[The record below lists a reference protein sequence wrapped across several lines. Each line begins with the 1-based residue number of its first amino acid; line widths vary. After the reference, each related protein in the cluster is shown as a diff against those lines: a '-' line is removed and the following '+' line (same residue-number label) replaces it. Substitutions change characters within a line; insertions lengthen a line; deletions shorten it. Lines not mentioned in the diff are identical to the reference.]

1 MKRKQLFIEPL
12 TELQIFMNVFVAK
25 ENEQVCSILCDT
37 KKGYLFVERSV
48 SSFDT
53 IEIDDKIIKY
63 ETFIG
68 SNDVKFPF
76 ARGEKMFIICSTK
89 NKCLTTEKW
98 KKQKTYLTSYL
109 EKMWN

>member
-1 MKRKQLFIEPL
+1 
-12 TELQIFMNVFVAK
+12 MNVFIAK

-48 SSFDT
+48 FSFDT

-76 ARGEKMFIICSTK
+76 SRGEKIFIICSTK
-89 NKCLTTEKW
+89 INALQRRNGKSRRRIWLVI
-98 KKQKTYLTSYL
+98 
-109 EKMWN
+109 